1 MQYIERSTFYY
12 YLQVKTKLDYEKETR
27 YAFDIRAH
35 YKSIPTLSSTVR
47 VEVQVNDQNDHVP
60 AFKLDKL
67 HRKIDENVRSGSF
80 FLSAYAE
87 DGDGS
92 RENSLVTYSLVGDPL
107 IPFTIGSQSGE
118 VRVDGSLDHEKNN
131 FYKFEIQATDNGKPP
146 FSAIIPVVV
155 NITDLNDNAP
165 IVHGCNQRTIVQ
177 ERKPI
182 GSDLVI
188 LPVSD
193 LDSDA
198 NGAPFSCSMLAGDVT
213 KFRVASVEGGT
224 KCVVLSKT
232 HFEKKIKDEYKVQ
245 LRVGDSGQHQIFLS
259 NLLIYRH

>member
-1 MQYIERSTFYY
+1 M
-12 YLQVKTKLDYEKETR
+12 KTKLDYEKETR

-60 AFKLDKL
+60 AFNVDHF
-67 HRKIDENVRSGSF
+67 HRQIDENVRTGSF
-80 FLSAYAE
+80 FFSAYAE

-107 IPFTIGSQSGE
+107 IPFAIGSQSGE
-118 VRVDGSLDHEKNN
+118 MRIDGLLDHEKQN
-131 FYKFEIQATDNGKPP
+131 FYKFEIRATDNGKPP
-146 FSAIIPVVV
+146 FSANIPVMV

-165 IVHGCNQRTIVQ
+165 IVDGCNQRTIVQ
-177 ERKPI
+177 ERKAI
-182 GSDLVI
+182 GSDLIV
-188 LPVSD
+188 LPVRD
-193 LDSDA
+193 LDSSA
-198 NGAPFSCSMLAGDVT
+198 NGAPFSCSMIAGDVT

-232 HFEKKIKDEYKVQ
+232 HFEKKTKDEYKVQ
-245 LRVGDSGQHQIFLS
+245 LRVGDSGKH
-259 NLLIYRH
+259 